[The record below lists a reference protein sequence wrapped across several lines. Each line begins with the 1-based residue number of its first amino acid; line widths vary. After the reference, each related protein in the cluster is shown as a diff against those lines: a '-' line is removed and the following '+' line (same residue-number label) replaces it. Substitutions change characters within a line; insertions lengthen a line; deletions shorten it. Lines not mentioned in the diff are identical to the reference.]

1 MIEQDAERYAKK
13 RRDQMGATL
22 FLRERRDRMEA
33 TLFSSAEKACLL
45 CRAQVTSWNIR
56 NADMAKTLMT
66 DLG

>member
-1 MIEQDAERYAKK
+1 MGATLFLRE

-22 FLRERRDRMEA
+22 FLRERRDRMGA

-56 NADMAKTLMT
+56 NADMA
-66 DLG
+66 